1 MPLYDYGCPS
11 CGFEKEVQHPMSEVG
26 KANVFCDHCG
36 KQMDKMLSAPTLI
49 GFDDIGR
56 SISKKD
62 KAESGTNETS
72 KSSEKVVSSNDSAK
86 PAVAKS
92 PSSKDA
98 A

>member
-11 CGFEKEVQHPMSEVG
+11 CGFEKEVQHPMSEIGRASIV
-26 KANVFCDHCG
+26 CDRCG
-36 KQMDKMLSAPTLI
+36 KPMAKMLSAPTLI

-62 KAESGTNETS
+62 KAENGSNGTVKPSGEVTS
-72 KSSEKVVSSNDSAK
+72 GKDSAK
-86 PAVAKS
+86 PATAKS
-92 PSSKDA
+92 SSSKDA